1 MVLRSL
7 LGRSQASGAEVDAA
21 AVADREARLQRRYG
35 EIMEEYAEAEYFD
48 PKPYRELSI
57 GEAKAGRT
65 PAVEF
70 MSRNA
75 SMRVYALMGREEM
88 RRAALIRSLG
98 MRYDDLDPEQVAEI
112 IDLKPGDRPG
122 MEYGAINLGPVPEL
136 IDASGTQWRLF
147 IELAYNAASGSGRR
161 GNVTRRFILDCVL

>member
-21 AVADREARLQRRYG
+21 AVADREARLQRRYA
-35 EIMEEYAEAEYFD
+35 EIMEEYADAEYFD

-70 MSRNA
+70 MSKFQQVAACDEQVEKIGYSRAADIAGCRQRLHRINDRGYQA
-75 SMRVYALMGREEM
+75 VRACWAQER
-88 RRAALIRSLG
+88 RRA
-98 MRYDDLDPEQVAEI
+98 Q
-112 IDLKPGDRPG
+112 
-122 MEYGAINLGPVPEL
+122 
-136 IDASGTQWRLF
+136 
-147 IELAYNAASGSGRR
+147 
-161 GNVTRRFILDCVL
+161 

>member
-21 AVADREARLQRRYG
+21 AVADREARLQRRYA
-35 EIMEEYAEAEYFD
+35 EIMEEYADAEYFD

-75 SMRVYALMGREEM
+75 SMRV
-88 RRAALIRSLG
+88 
-98 MRYDDLDPEQVAEI
+98 
-112 IDLKPGDRPG
+112 
-122 MEYGAINLGPVPEL
+122 
-136 IDASGTQWRLF
+136 
-147 IELAYNAASGSGRR
+147 
-161 GNVTRRFILDCVL
+161 